1 MSSDLK
7 KIKLIVA
14 GRVQG
19 VGFRYFCYKQAINFN
34 INGYAKNL
42 LNDNVEIIAEGKKD
56 NLESFIKNVSKGPIL
71 AEVEI
76 IDKIWETYNGEYKDF
91 QTL

>member
-1 MSSDLK
+1 MSSDFK

-19 VGFRYFCYKQAINFN
+19 IGFRYFCYKQAINFN
-34 INGYAKNL
+34 IKGYAKNL
-42 LNDNVEIIAEGKKD
+42 LNGNVEIIAEGKKD
-56 NLESFIKNVSKGPIL
+56 NLESFINNVAKGPIL
-71 AEVEI
+71 AKVEK
-76 IDKIWETYNGEYKDF
+76 IDKIWETYNGEYKNF